1 MSGDKGA
8 GRTLL
13 TLAHI
18 NQDKPNAV
26 DNTDIIIANDGDEKT
41 SNLQIVSSLYSTDF
55 LHIQTPFIF
64 NKNLRP
70 RSD

>member
-13 TLAHI
+13 TLALN

-26 DNTDIIIANDGDEKT
+26 DNTDIIIAYDGDERI
-41 SNLQIVSSLYSTDF
+41 SNLQIVSSLYSTVFFTRTDPIHF
-55 LHIQTPFIF
+55 
-64 NKNLRP
+64 
-70 RSD
+70 